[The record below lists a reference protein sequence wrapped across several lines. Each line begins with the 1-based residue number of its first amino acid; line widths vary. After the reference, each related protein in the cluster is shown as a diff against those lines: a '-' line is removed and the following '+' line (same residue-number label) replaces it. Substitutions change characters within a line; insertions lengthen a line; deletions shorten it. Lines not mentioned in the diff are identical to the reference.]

1 MMQIDV
7 RSETSVYI
15 TINEWVYYID
25 DSTNEQIVQRWRDRS
40 FLDWNPSKESIAE
53 EDIVELIPANKKV
66 E

>member
-1 MMQIDV
+1 MMKIDV

-25 DSTNEQIVQRWRDRS
+25 DSTNEQIVQRWPQCS
-40 FLDWNPSKESIAE
+40 CTGNCYCPEIWEIQH
-53 EDIVELIPANKKV
+53 LIPANKKV